1 MRIWKVLLLGLV
13 LLGLVASVSQAE
25 VRNLTLSSAKNELTL
40 IERQGDALHYRA
52 QIGTL
57 SAINVMTREGLFT
70 RLLIP
75 GFHTSHVEGAP
86 ELPMMNRMIEIP
98 SGGRARIEV
107 ISSQSRSYTLAD
119 LGIDNRLMPAQPS
132 MPKNAEPAT
141 WPFVYD
147 DRAYASPRVALELV
161 RVVGVGQLR
170 SVELGRLEVSPVS
183 YFPAERRIEV
193 QESVEFRVIFDGG
206 DSAAEADLK
215 DRTASPFFDPVYGRV
230 EGYRDL
236 HDNNPDRVRDVVTMV
251 VITPPQ
257 FAAQLQTFVN
267 WKIRR
272 GFNTILAVTGSPPVG
287 STKEEI
293 KAYITGLY
301 NNGTAQQPAPSFVLF
316 VGDVEQLPTWMINGD
331 ATDRPYCDIVGDQ
344 VPDIYYGRFS
354 ATNPAQLQA
363 MLDKTLMYDQFT
375 MPDPS
380 YLNEVVMI
388 GGMDSNYGQVW
399 ANGQINYGTT
409 YYFNEI
415 HDILS
420 HTYLYPNSG
429 SQETAIIANLNN
441 GVAYANYTA
450 HGSETSWSDPSLT
463 QANVNALTN
472 TGKYF
477 LGVGN
482 CCLTSTYDYP
492 ECLGETMI
500 RAANK
505 AAIGYIGG
513 SNSTYWDE
521 DYWWGVG
528 YTSNIV
534 EHPTYETTA
543 TGAYDGLFHD
553 RPNEADMGQWYVT
566 NDAIIFCGNLAVME
580 SGSSRIA
587 YYWNIY
593 NLLGDPSLST
603 YLGAPGWNNV
613 VHPTTVFTNWSSINV
628 QAAAGS
634 YVGLTK
640 DGVLIGAGT
649 VDATG
654 NLVLPIWAE
663 PLTPG
668 TAHIVVMAQNRQP
681 YQADINVLVPATVI
695 IDPST
700 IDANVTTAIDVG
712 VYEFDGVTPK
722 PGVDVWATGLNYESA
737 HAMTGADGHC
747 TLSVTYPYGPTL
759 DIIGKYPSDPYVLFT
774 RAISV
779 RAQLLTQPDLWVT
792 TDIGMQNMFALNL
805 PGVLHAQVGQPGH
818 TLFAFLNGSPVGNTT
833 DTSLQITPAETGEV
847 EGIIA
852 VSGYNLY
859 RESFAVVEAYGTLTG
874 HVTAG
879 GAPAIGAVV
888 TGYDG
893 ADQEV
898 FQATTNAQ
906 GDYNVGEDILCAA
919 YTIKADL
926 FGYLHWEQT
935 FFVNYGP
942 NVLNIALD
950 AAPSGI
956 LSGFITETG
965 TGIPLEATVK
975 VYRMDNGQLYTQ
987 TTSSPVDGSFA
998 TASLPY
1004 FDYRVVVKA
1013 YRHIPVTMTM
1023 TIDEPN
1029 ENVLIALDPTIG
1041 DILLID
1047 DSAKSGTNPEKVD
1060 EKSGLVL
1067 GDGYVSD
1074 DGKAAVDLEN
1084 DLTDLGYT
1092 VTVETMP
1099 ASDPAD
1105 WPNYDMIISSSGNKT
1120 DPLANATFRA
1130 NLIAYVQSG
1139 GHLLLE
1145 GGEVGYDHYGDSAFG
1160 TTVMHSTDWNADQSG
1175 NVTIA
1180 TPTHPVVSVPNVIPG
1195 PIAMTYSGYGDED
1208 AMAVRPDAVKVC
1220 SWSSYANDAS
1230 IIAYDPNPAPEGGQ
1244 IVFYCF
1250 NYSAMDASVR
1260 PLLLQNTVVYL
1271 MTPEIGNC
1279 SISGSV
1285 TLLGQTDHS
1294 GVKVEATPNGGF
1306 VMTAPDGSYS
1316 LNGLFAGSYTVRAS
1330 KDGWSTGVEQESLS
1344 DGQQMTGCDFIL
1356 TPLYTYQACRQP
1368 HLSIPDNNQT
1378 GVTDPM
1384 GVMIPGGPTVSE
1396 VEVYVNITHTYIGDL
1411 TVKLTSPDNTTVI
1424 LHNRTGGTTENIVG
1438 WYPGDITPNQ
1448 SLDAFIGKLANGVWR
1463 LTVIDQAGSDVGTL
1477 NEWCLRIKYGA
1488 DVADAENDTKPL
1500 ALALEPARPNP
1511 AAPVTA
1517 IRFDLPSASTID
1529 LAVFDVTGRRVVTLA
1544 AGLAVAGRHEAV
1556 WEGRDDQRRAVAT
1569 GQYFIRLTVD
1579 GRSLT
1584 RKLLLVR

>member
-1 MRIWKVLLLGLV
+1 MRFSKVLLLGLV
-13 LLGLVASVSQAE
+13 LLGLAAAGSQAE
-25 VRNLTLSSAKNELTL
+25 VRNLTLSSAPNELTL
-40 IERQGDALHYRA
+40 VAQEGDALHYRV
-52 QIGTL
+52 QIGELT
-57 SAINVMTREGLFT
+57 AMDVMTQEGPFT

-75 GFHTSHVEGAP
+75 GFHSSHLEGAP

-98 SGGRARIEV
+98 TGGRGRLEV
-107 ISSQSRSYTLAD
+107 ISTRARTYRLAD
-119 LGIDNRLMPAQPS
+119 FGIVNRIMPAQPS
-132 MPKNAEPAT
+132 MPKNADPAV

-147 DRAYASPRVALELV
+147 RGAYEAARVEQDLV
-161 RVVGVGQLR
+161 RVAAVGQLR
-170 SVELGRLEVSPVS
+170 AVDLGRLEVSPIA
-183 YFPAERRIEV
+183 YFPSEGRIEV
-193 QESVEFRVIFDGG
+193 QESIDFRVVFEGCDRI
-206 DSAAEADLK
+206 AETDLK
-215 DRTASPFFDPVYGRV
+215 GRTSSPFFDPVYGRLD
-230 EGYRDL
+230 GYRDQ
-236 HDNNPDRVRDVVTMV
+236 HDDNPDRVRDVVTMV
-251 VITPPQ
+251 VITPPS
-257 FAAQLQTFVN
+257 FAAQLQTFVD

-272 GFNTILAVTGSPPVG
+272 GFNTILAVTGTPPVG

-301 NNGTAQQPAPSFVLF
+301 NNGTPQQPAPSFILF
-316 VGDVEQLPTWMINGD
+316 VGDVEQMPTWMINGD

-354 ATNPAQLQA
+354 ATNPSQLQA

-388 GGMDSNYGQVW
+388 AGMDSNYGQVW

-409 YYFNEI
+409 YYFNEA

-429 SQETAIIANLNN
+429 SQESAIIANLNS

-472 TGKYF
+472 AGKYF

-534 EHPTYETTA
+534 EHPTYEATA

-553 RPNEADMGQWYVT
+553 RPNEADMTHWYVT
-566 NDAIIFCGNLAVME
+566 NDAIVFCGNLAVME

-603 YLGAPGWNNV
+603 YVGAPGWNNV
-613 VHPTTVFTNWSSINV
+613 VHPTTVFTNWNSINI

-654 NLVLPIWAE
+654 NLVLPIWAQ

-681 YQADINVLVPATVI
+681 YQADINVLVPATVLI
-695 IDPST
+695 NPDT

-712 VYEFDGVTPK
+712 VYEYDGVTPK
-722 PGVDVWATGLNYESA
+722 PGVDIWASGLDYESE
-737 HAMTGADGHC
+737 HAITGADGHC

-759 DIIGKYPSDPYVLFT
+759 DIIGKYPADPYVLFT
-774 RAISV
+774 RQITV
-779 RAQLLTQPDLWVT
+779 RAQALTGPDLWVT
-792 TDIGMQNMFALNL
+792 TDIGMQNMFALNI
-805 PGVLHAQVGQPGH
+805 PGVLHAQVGESGH
-818 TLFAFLNGSPVGNTT
+818 TLFAFLNGAPAGSTT
-833 DTSLQITPAETGEV
+833 DASLTITPGETGEV

-852 VSGYNLY
+852 VSGYDLY

-879 GAPAIGAVV
+879 GSPAVGATV
-888 TGYDG
+888 TGYDE
-893 ADQEV
+893 ANQVV

-906 GDYNVGEDILCAA
+906 GDYDVGADILCAL
-919 YTIKADL
+919 YTIQADL
-926 FGYLHWEQT
+926 FGFLHWEEA
-935 FFVNYGP
+935 FFINYGP
-942 NVLNIALD
+942 NTLNIALD
-950 AAPSGI
+950 PAPSGI
-956 LSGFITETG
+956 LSGYVTESG
-965 TGIPLEATVK
+965 TGAPLEATIK
-975 VYRMDNGQLYTQ
+975 VYRSDNGELYNQ
-987 TTSSPVDGSFA
+987 TTSDPADGSFA

-1004 FDYRVVVKA
+1004 FEYRVVVKA
-1013 YRHIPVTMTM
+1013 YRHIPVTQLI
-1023 TIDEPN
+1023 TIDQPN
-1029 ENVLIALDPTIG
+1029 VQMAIFLEPTIG

-1047 DSAKSGTNPEKVD
+1047 DSAKGTIHPPKVD
-1060 EKSGLVL
+1060 EKTGETLAEAYLSE
-1067 GDGYVSD
+1067 
-1074 DGKAAVDLEN
+1074 DGKAAIDLLNDLE
-1084 DLTDLGYT
+1084 DLGYT
-1092 VTVETMP
+1092 VTVETLD
-1099 ASDPAD
+1099 ASNPAD
-1105 WPNYDMIISSSGNKT
+1105 WPNYDLLISSSGSKI
-1120 DPLANATFRA
+1120 DPLANAAFRT
-1130 NLIAYVQSG
+1130 NLVSYVQSG

-1145 GGEVGYDHYGDSAFG
+1145 GGEVGYDHYDDTNFG
-1160 TTVMHSTDWNADQSG
+1160 TKVMHSTDWNADQSG

-1180 TPTHPVVSVPNVIPG
+1180 TPSHAVVSVPNVITG
-1195 PIAMTYSGYGDED
+1195 PITMSYSGYGDED
-1208 AMAVRPDAVKVC
+1208 AMAILPDAVKVC
-1220 SWSSYANDAS
+1220 SWSSYASDAS
-1230 IIAYDPNPAPEGGQ
+1230 VIAYDPNPAPEGGQ
-1244 IVFYCF
+1244 IVFYSF
-1250 NYSAMDASVR
+1250 NYSAMDAAVR
-1260 PLLLQNTVVYL
+1260 PLLLQNTIVYL

-1279 SISGSV
+1279 SVSGSV
-1285 TLLGQTDHS
+1285 TLLGQSDHS
-1294 GVKVEATPNGGF
+1294 GVKVEAIPNGGY
-1306 VMTAPDGSYS
+1306 VMTASDGTYT
-1316 LNGLFAGSYTVRAS
+1316 LDGLFAGAYTVRAS
-1330 KDGWSTGVEQESLS
+1330 KEGWATGVEQETLT
-1344 DGQQMTGCDFIL
+1344 DGQHMTGCDFFL
-1356 TPLYTYQACRQP
+1356 TPLYTYQLCRQP
-1368 HLSIPDNNQT
+1368 HLNIPDNNTT
-1378 GVTDPM
+1378 GVTDAM
-1384 GVMIPGGPTVSE
+1384 GVMIPSGPTVSS

-1411 TVKLTSPDNTTVI
+1411 VVKLSSPDDTVVI
-1424 LHNRTGGTTENIVG
+1424 LHNRTGGTAENIVG
-1438 WYPGDITPNQ
+1438 WYPAEIPPNQ
-1448 SLDAFIGKLANGVWR
+1448 SLDAFFGKLANGIWR

-1477 NEWCLRIKYGA
+1477 NEWCLKISYGGSVAGA
-1488 DVADAENDTKPL
+1488 DDEGKPFML
-1500 ALALEPARPNP
+1500 RLEPARPNP
-1511 AAPVTA
+1511 AAPMTA
-1517 IRFDLPSASTID
+1517 IRYELPRAGRID
-1529 LAVFDVTGRRVVTLA
+1529 LGVFAVSGRRVATLA
-1544 AGLAVAGRHEAV
+1544 SGQADAGRHEAI
-1556 WEGRDDQRRAVAT
+1556 WTGRDDQGRVVAS
-1569 GQYFIRLTVD
+1569 GQYFMRLTTE
-1579 GRSLT
+1579 GQTLT